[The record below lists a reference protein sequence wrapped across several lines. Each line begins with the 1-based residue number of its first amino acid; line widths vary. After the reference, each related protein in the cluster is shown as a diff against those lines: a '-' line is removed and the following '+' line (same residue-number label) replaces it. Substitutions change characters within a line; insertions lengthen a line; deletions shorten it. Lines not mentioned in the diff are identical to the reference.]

1 MKSELKYFA
10 TYLPYGVKVRNEMW
24 PNSIQVLNTINITR
38 FISYEAH
45 KTKLILKA
53 ISTENENCISENDL
67 SETKCHSRLRL
78 IAMVKTN
85 SLYHFKFEYLV
96 SQHYDVFGLIDAGLA
111 IDINTIKS

>member
-1 MKSELKYFA
+1 MELELKHFA
-10 TYLPYGVKVRNEMW
+10 AYLPYKVNVRNEMW

-45 KTKLILKA
+45 KTKLILKP
-53 ISTENENCISENDL
+53 ISTKNENCISEIDL

-85 SLYHFKFEYLV
+85 SLYHFQFEYLV
-96 SQHYDVFGLIDAGLA
+96 SQHFDVFNLIKSGLA
-111 IDINTIKS
+111 IDINTL